1 MRGVRGRSP
10 SPQCCTPAFNPAVIV
25 LPYLAAATL
34 EEGAVQQPEEE
45 AAVPEEHFAV
55 VQVGSMETGYR
66 RAGRGQPVLLLT
78 TGAHHA
84 WDEIFTA
91 LSKEFRMIQ
100 PVEPGVLAP
109 GAVVAWLASII
120 EGLGLEQPVLLVDEG
135 SAETAQRLARL
146 HPGLAG
152 TVVRVGMDIDAVRET
167 VRASGNPAQRA
178 GKKKI
183 DD

>member
-1 MRGVRGRSP
+1 M
-10 SPQCCTPAFNPAVIV
+10 PA
-25 LPYLAAATL
+25 
-34 EEGAVQQPEEE
+34 
-45 AAVPEEHFAV
+45 EHFAV

-100 PVEPGVLAP
+100 PVEPEALAP
-109 GAVVAWLASII
+109 GAVVEWLASII

-135 SAETAQRLARL
+135 SAEAAERLVQL

-152 TVVRVGMDIDAVRET
+152 AVVRTGVDVDAVKQT
-167 VRASGNPAQRA
+167 VRASGNLRA
-178 GKKKI
+178 TCRQEE
-183 DD
+183 D